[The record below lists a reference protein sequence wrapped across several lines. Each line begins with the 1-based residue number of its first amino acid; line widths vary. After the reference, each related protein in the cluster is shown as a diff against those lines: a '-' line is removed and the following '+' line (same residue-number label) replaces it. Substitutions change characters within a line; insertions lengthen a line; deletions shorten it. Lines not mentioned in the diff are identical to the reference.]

1 MEPQQSLSINLKR
14 PHHLHGQE
22 RTADDAQPEND
33 RAQPGGQPRSAA
45 NPELSDEEQR
55 ELIDLVRKYKQ
66 SWFLRRRM
74 IVKRALKAYEF
85 FKGNHFISFDPD
97 SFQWFDALEATFS
110 GGDSGNED
118 LTLYQFATN
127 FYQMLGFAFVAGLS
141 AQVPKTRFLPEN
153 AEREEDIATAKAAS
167 RVQEIIERQNHI
179 KSLHKQGLL
188 FLWMAGSYFRHTR
201 YIVDSD
207 RAGTHKEPVVELK
220 QVTAL
225 PQRFACRTCGTQSS
239 IDGISKLDSMIPKL
253 QKQNGVGVDGVQ
265 MTRRPDDRGP
275 QPAPVLRGMGWG
287 DPMTPGSPT
296 RGGFTRGG
304 VEVTRS
310 CICPMCRNP
319 LSDSDFF
326 PEEQVQVPVITEQQ
340 EMPNGM
346 VAMTL
351 YSALMV
357 DAAPYA
363 KNLRETPILNVEEEV
378 DIASLRA
385 SYPKH
390 WEALRTTLGPMLAEA
405 QNERTARQM
414 VYSES
419 GGRSNFIQ
427 DLMPTLSRTWIQS
440 WAFNYVENQETA
452 RKLKKIFPK
461 GCLLVNVGDLF
472 LEAREA
478 KLTDEWTWAGTI
490 QETFGLYP
498 PAVGDAAI
506 PLQERIN
513 DVANITHEYMD
524 RIAAGMVLYNSNL
537 IDGEALNSQPM
548 LPGRLNPVK
557 MKQAASAMGNR
568 LEDAIVQ
575 VKAEIDAN
583 IYTYTDKLVFTA
595 QLISGTPPQIF
606 GGAGDPHIETMGG
619 QQQQLSTA
627 MGKLSLF
634 WDNVRDEHAHAAE
647 VAVACAQE
655 NMTEDWINVST
666 DESGQY
672 RNNYVRLDEMEG
684 NIHAYPETDQSFP
697 MTWQEIK
704 AFWEKLIE
712 FGASGKNPY
721 INAIMDDP
729 TNQEQIAT
737 WTGVP
742 GLVVPGRDMRNK
754 VLRTV
759 DLLMQQK
766 PVPVSSAP
774 EGGHTPNAVVE
785 LPSIEP
791 DKELDD
797 MDIIAKTV
805 REWAQ
810 KNFDKKD
817 ENPEGFRNVILYYK
831 MAVQYAYES
840 SARAQQPRAP
850 QPSTL
855 NQAQGGAKP
864 D

>member
-1 MEPQQSLSINLKR
+1 MSSYPEQSLKFESQR
-14 PHHLHGQE
+14 PEHGHGKE
-22 RTADDAQPEND
+22 RTKDDPQREKESSGPH
-33 RAQPGGQPRSAA
+33 
-45 NPELSDEEQR
+45 ELSDSEKR
-55 ELIDLVRKYKQ
+55 ELIELVRRYKQ

-74 IVKRALKAYEF
+74 TVKRLLKAYEF
-85 FKGNHFISFDPD
+85 FKGNHFISFDPE
-97 SFQWFDALEATFS
+97 SFQWFDALEAAFS
-110 GGDSGNED
+110 GEDSQNQD
-118 LTLYQFATN
+118 LNLYRFATN
-127 FYQMLGFAFVAGLS
+127 FYQMLGFAFVAALS

-207 RAGTHKEPVVELK
+207 LAGTHKEPVVEVK
-220 QVTAL
+220 HVTAL
-225 PQRFACRTCGTQSS
+225 PARFICTNCGV
-239 IDGISKLDSMIPKL
+239 P
-253 QKQNGVGVDGVQ
+253 
-265 MTRRPDDRGP
+265 MTRRPDDPMTRSPECRSCGNP
-275 QPAPVLRGMGWG
+275 LDDNDFYPEEKIEVPVL
-287 DPMTPGSPT
+287 TEHK
-296 RGGFTRGG
+296 
-304 VEVTRS
+304 EV
-310 CICPMCRNP
+310 
-319 LSDSDFF
+319 
-326 PEEQVQVPVITEQQ
+326 
-340 EMPNGM
+340 PNGM
-346 VAMTL
+346 VSMTL

-363 KNLRETPILNVEEEV
+363 KNLRETPILNVDEEV

-390 WEALRTTLGPMLAEA
+390 WEALRTALGPMLSEA
-405 QNERTARQM
+405 QNERMARQM

-440 WAFNYVENQETA
+440 WAFNYIENQEAA

-478 KLTDEWTWAGTI
+478 RLTDEWTWAGTI
-490 QETFGLYP
+490 QETFGLFP

-524 RIAAGMVLYNSNL
+524 RLAAGMVLYNSNL
-537 IDGEALNSQPM
+537 IDGEALNAKPM
-548 LPGRLNPVK
+548 LPGILNPVK
-557 MKQAASAMGNR
+557 MKQTASAMGNR

-583 IYTYTDKLVFTA
+583 IYSYADKLVFTA

-606 GGAGDPHIETMGG
+606 GGAGNPHIETMGG

-634 WDNVRDEHAHAAE
+634 WDNVRDEHAQAAE
-647 VAVACAQE
+647 VAVKSAQE
-655 NMTEDWINVST
+655 NMTEDWISVST

-672 RNNYVRLDEMEG
+672 RNDYVRLDEMEG
-684 NIHAYPETDQSFP
+684 SIHAYPETDQSFP

-704 AFWEKLIE
+704 GFWDKLIE

-721 INAIMDDP
+721 INAIMDEP
-729 TNQEQIAT
+729 SNQEQIAT

-754 VLRTV
+754 VLRTI

-766 PVPVSSAP
+766 AIRTQVPAA
-774 EGGHTPNAVVE
+774 EGGHAPGGSDVIRAIE
-785 LPSIEP
+785 LPSIQP

-797 MDIIAKTV
+797 MDVIAKTV
-805 REWAQ
+805 RQWAQ

-817 ENPEGFRNVILYYK
+817 ENPEGFRNVVLYYK
-831 MAVQYAYES
+831 LAVQYGLES
-840 SARAQQPRAP
+840 SARVEKSRVP
-850 QPSTL
+850 QPS
-855 NQAQGGAKP
+855 P
-864 D
+864 

>member
-1 MEPQQSLSINLKR
+1 MPIELQPSLQTRRS
-14 PHHLHGQE
+14 HGQQ
-22 RTADDAQPEND
+22 RTADDPQPEK
-33 RAQPGGQPRSAA
+33 AA
-45 NPELSDEEQR
+45 THPEELTDSERR
-55 ELIDLVRKYKQ
+55 ELIELVRKYKQ
-66 SWFLRRRM
+66 SWYLRRRM
-74 IVKRALKAYEF
+74 IVKRVLKAYEF

-97 SFQWFDALEATFS
+97 SFQWFDALEAAFS
-110 GGDSGNED
+110 GDDSQNED
-118 LTLYQFATN
+118 LNLYQFATN
-127 FYQMLGFAFVAGLS
+127 FYQMLGFAFVAALS

-188 FLWMAGSYFRHTR
+188 CLWMAGSYFRHTR

-207 RAGTHKEPVVELK
+207 LAGTHKEPVVELK
-220 QVTAL
+220 QVMAL
-225 PQRFACRTCGTQSS
+225 PQRFACRNCGMQSS
-239 IDGISKLDSMIPKL
+239 EALQSSAGLDH
-253 QKQNGVGVDGVQ
+253 
-265 MTRRPDDRGP
+265 RRCRGCGN
-275 QPAPVLRGMGWG
+275 A
-287 DPMTPGSPT
+287 
-296 RGGFTRGG
+296 
-304 VEVTRS
+304 
-310 CICPMCRNP
+310 
-319 LSDSDFF
+319 LSENDFF
-326 PEEQVQVPVITEQQ
+326 PEEKIDVPVITEH
-340 EMPNGM
+340 EEVPNGM

-363 KNLRETPILNVEEEV
+363 KNLRETPILNVDEEV

-385 SYPKH
+385 SYPKQ
-390 WEALRTTLGPMLAEA
+390 WDALRTALGPMLAEA
-405 QNERTARQM
+405 QNERMARQM

-419 GGRSNFIQ
+419 GSRSNFIQ
-427 DLMPTLSRTWIQS
+427 DFMPTLSRTWIQP
-440 WAFNYVENQETA
+440 WAFNYIENRETA
-452 RKLKKIFPK
+452 QKLRKIFPK

-478 KLTDEWTWAGTI
+478 RLTDEWTWAGTI

-524 RIAAGMVLYNSNL
+524 RLAAGMVLYNSNL
-537 IDGEALNSQPM
+537 IDGEALNGKPL
-548 LPGRLNPVK
+548 LPGTLNPVK

-583 IYTYTDKLVFTA
+583 IYSYTDKLVFTA

-634 WDNVRDEHAHAAE
+634 WDNVRDEHARAAE
-647 VAVACAQE
+647 VAVNCAQE

-704 AFWEKLIE
+704 AFWDKLIE

-721 INAIMDDP
+721 INAIMDEP
-729 TNQEQIAT
+729 SNQEQIAT

-754 VLRTV
+754 VLRTI
-759 DLLMQQK
+759 DLLTQQK
-766 PVPVSSAP
+766 PARVAPPPETVDGGDSLSAGDNI
-774 EGGHTPNAVVE
+774 EI
-785 LPSIEP
+785 PSIEP

-797 MDIIAKTV
+797 MEVIARTV
-805 REWAQ
+805 RQWAQ

-817 ENPEGFRNVILYYK
+817 
-831 MAVQYAYES
+831 
-840 SARAQQPRAP
+840 
-850 QPSTL
+850 
-855 NQAQGGAKP
+855 
-864 D
+864 

>member
-1 MEPQQSLSINLKR
+1 MSIEPQQSLQVKLR
-14 PHHLHGQE
+14 EPRHPHGQE
-22 RTADDAQPEND
+22 RTADDAQPEKKGSRPD
-33 RAQPGGQPRSAA
+33 PGAGS
-45 NPELSDEEQR
+45 ELSDEEQH
-55 ELIDLVRKYKQ
+55 ELIELVRKYKQ

-74 IVKRALKAYEF
+74 IVKRVLKAYEF

-97 SFQWFDALEATFS
+97 SFQWFDALEATFAGS
-110 GGDSGNED
+110 DSGNED
-118 LTLYQFATN
+118 LNLYQFATN

-188 FLWMAGSYFRHTR
+188 FLWMTGSYFRHTR
-201 YIVDSD
+201 YLVDSD

-225 PQRFACRTCGTQSS
+225 PQRFACRSCGTQSPTQGLS
-239 IDGISKLDSMIPKL
+239 SAA
-253 QKQNGVGVDGVQ
+253 GVATV
-265 MTRRPDDRGP
+265 PN
-275 QPAPVLRGMGWG
+275 
-287 DPMTPGSPT
+287 
-296 RGGFTRGG
+296 
-304 VEVTRS
+304 
-310 CICPMCRNP
+310 CRTCGNR
-319 LSDSDFF
+319 LSENDFF
-326 PEEQVQVPVITEQQ
+326 PEERIEVPVITEQQ
-340 EMPNGM
+340 EVPNGM

-363 KNLRETPILNVEEEV
+363 KNLRETPILNVDEEV

-390 WEALRTTLGPMLAEA
+390 WEALRTALGPMLAEA
-405 QNERTARQM
+405 QNERMARQM

-427 DLMPTLSRTWIQS
+427 DLMPTLSRTWIQP
-440 WAFNYVENQETA
+440 WAFNYLENQETA

-472 LEAREA
+472 LEARKA
-478 KLTDEWTWAGTI
+478 RLTDEWTWAGTI

-537 IDGEALNSQPM
+537 IDGESLNAKPL
-548 LPGRLNPVK
+548 LPGVLNPVK

-575 VKAEIDAN
+575 VKAEIDAS

-634 WDNVRDEHAHAAE
+634 WDNVRDEHAQAAE
-647 VAVACAQE
+647 VAVASAQE

-697 MTWQEIK
+697 MTWQEVK
-704 AFWEKLIE
+704 AFWDKLIE

-754 VLRTV
+754 VLRTI

-766 PVPVSSAP
+766 PVPVPHPDEFAADSGGQSPGSPARTGVARDGVEAPSAA
-774 EGGHTPNAVVE
+774 TSIE

-797 MDIIAKTV
+797 MDVIARTV
-805 REWAQ
+805 RQWAQ

-831 MAVQYAYES
+831 MAVQYGVEAA
-840 SARAQQPRAP
+840 AREAMQAAAANAGGSP
-850 QPSTL
+850 QKNAGPAG
-855 NQAQGGAKP
+855 NPGE
-864 D
+864 

>member
-1 MEPQQSLSINLKR
+1 MSFLQHSPKNEFDSPHR
-14 PHHLHGQE
+14 PHGNE
-22 RTADDAQPEND
+22 RTKDDPQRHEHAPEELADSEK
-33 RAQPGGQPRSAA
+33 
-45 NPELSDEEQR
+45 R
-55 ELIDLVRKYKQ
+55 ELIELVRRYKQ
-66 SWFLRRRM
+66 SWFLQRRM
-74 IVKRALKAYEF
+74 IVKRVLKAYEF

-97 SFQWFDALEATFS
+97 SFQWFDALEAAFS
-110 GGDSGNED
+110 GDNSQNQD
-118 LTLYQFATN
+118 LNLYQFATN
-127 FYQMLGFAFVAGLS
+127 FYQMLGFAFVAALS

-207 RAGTHKEPVVELK
+207 LAGTHKEPVLQMK
-220 QVTAL
+220 HVTVL
-225 PQRFACRTCGTQSS
+225 PPRFVC
-239 IDGISKLDSMIPKL
+239 
-253 QKQNGVGVDGVQ
+253 
-265 MTRRPDDRGP
+265 
-275 QPAPVLRGMGWG
+275 
-287 DPMTPGSPT
+287 
-296 RGGFTRGG
+296 
-304 VEVTRS
+304 RS
-310 CICPMCRNP
+310 CGGENPSQKFKDREAASETDHRIIGSSDHPILCPACGGA
-319 LSDSDFF
+319 LSENDFF
-326 PEEQVQVPVITEQQ
+326 PAEELDVPVFTEHK
-340 EMPNGM
+340 EVPNGM
-346 VAMTL
+346 VSMTL
-351 YSALMV
+351 YSAMMV

-363 KNLRETPILNVEEEV
+363 KSLRETPILNVDEEV

-385 SYPKH
+385 SYPKQ
-390 WEALRTTLGPMLAEA
+390 WEALRGALGPMLAEA
-405 QNERTARQM
+405 QNERMARQM

-419 GGRSNFIQ
+419 GARSNFIQ

-440 WAFNYVENQETA
+440 WAFNYIENQETA

-478 KLTDEWTWAGTI
+478 RLTDEWTWAGTI
-490 QETFGLYP
+490 QETFGLFP

-524 RIAAGMVLYNSNL
+524 RLAAGMVLYNSNL
-537 IDGEALNSQPM
+537 IDGEELNAKPM
-548 LPGRLNPVK
+548 LPGILNPVK
-557 MKQAASAMGNR
+557 MKQTASAAGNR

-583 IYTYTDKLVFTA
+583 IYSYADKLVFTA

-647 VAVACAQE
+647 VAVKCAQD
-655 NMTEDWINVST
+655 NMTEDWISVST

-672 RNNYVRLDEMEG
+672 RNDYVRLDEMEG

-697 MTWQEIK
+697 MTWQEVK

-712 FGASGKNPY
+712 FGSSGKNPY
-721 INAIMDDP
+721 INAIMDEP
-729 TNQEQIAT
+729 SNQEQIAT

-766 PVPVSSAP
+766 PLHAATSV
-774 EGGHTPNAVVE
+774 EGPTPIE
-785 LPSIEP
+785 LPSILP

-797 MDIIAKTV
+797 MDVIVKTV
-805 REWAQ
+805 RQWAQ

-817 ENPEGFRNVILYYK
+817 ANPDGFRNVILYYK
-831 MAVQYAYES
+831 MAVQYGVEQA
-840 SARAQQPRAP
+840 ARSQSTGERQQGN
-850 QPSTL
+850 S
-855 NQAQGGAKP
+855 KP
-864 D
+864 ITTATGTSRDAAAD

>member
-1 MEPQQSLSINLKR
+1 MELQQSLSIDLKR

-22 RTADDAQPEND
+22 RTADDAQPKGKGAHKGAE
-33 RAQPGGQPRSAA
+33 
-45 NPELSDEEQR
+45 PELSDEEQR
-55 ELIDLVRKYKQ
+55 ELIELVRKYKQ

-110 GGDSGNED
+110 GSDSGNED
-118 LTLYQFATN
+118 LNLYQFATN

-188 FLWMAGSYFRHTR
+188 FLWMSGSYFRHTR

-225 PQRFACRTCGTQSS
+225 PQRFACRNCGMHSTPREASHAAGFPMNQSYTC
-239 IDGISKLDSMIPKL
+239 P
-253 QKQNGVGVDGVQ
+253 
-265 MTRRPDDRGP
+265 R
-275 QPAPVLRGMGWG
+275 
-287 DPMTPGSPT
+287 
-296 RGGFTRGG
+296 
-304 VEVTRS
+304 
-310 CICPMCRNP
+310 CRNP
-319 LSDSDFF
+319 LSDRDFF

-340 EMPNGM
+340 ELPNGM

-363 KNLRETPILNVEEEV
+363 KNLRETPILNVDEEV

-390 WEALRTTLGPMLAEA
+390 WEALRTALGPMLAEA
-405 QNERTARQM
+405 QNERFARQM

-440 WAFNYVENQETA
+440 WAFNYIENQDTA

-478 KLTDEWTWAGTI
+478 RLTDEWTWAGTI

-537 IDGEALNSQPM
+537 IDGESLNAKPL
-548 LPGRLNPVK
+548 LPGVLNPVK

-619 QQQQLSTA
+619 QQQQLASA

-634 WDNVRDEHAHAAE
+634 WDNVRDEHAQAAE

-754 VLRTV
+754 VLRTI
-759 DLLMQQK
+759 DLLMQQR
-766 PVPVSSAP
+766 PVPVSSAA
-774 EGGHTPNAVVE
+774 EGGQAPVAVPIE

-797 MDIIAKTV
+797 MDVIAKTV

-817 ENPEGFRNVILYYK
+817 ENPDGFRNVILYYK
-831 MAVQYAYES
+831 MAVQYGVEAA
-840 SARAQQPRAP
+840 ARQNAEAAAQAP
-850 QPSTL
+850 AARNKL
-855 NQAQGGAKP
+855 A
-864 D
+864 

>member
-1 MEPQQSLSINLKR
+1 MSNESLKDLTD
-14 PHHLHGQE
+14 QE
-22 RTADDAQPEND
+22 K
-33 RAQPGGQPRSAA
+33 
-45 NPELSDEEQR
+45 R
-55 ELIDLVRKYKQ
+55 ELIELVRRYKQ

-74 IVKRALKAYEF
+74 IVKRLLKAYEF
-85 FKGNHFISFDPD
+85 FKGNHFISFDPE
-97 SFQWFDALEATFS
+97 SFQWFDALEAAFS
-110 GGDSGNED
+110 GDDSQNQD
-118 LTLYQFATN
+118 LNLYRFATN
-127 FYQMLGFAFVAGLS
+127 FYQMLGFAFVAALS

-207 RAGTHKEPVVELK
+207 LAGTHKEAVVEVK
-220 QVTAL
+220 HVTAL
-225 PQRFACRTCGTQSS
+225 PARFICGSC
-239 IDGISKLDSMIPKL
+239 
-253 QKQNGVGVDGVQ
+253 GVQ
-265 MTRRPDDRGP
+265 MTRRPGDRGP
-275 QPAPVLRGMGWG
+275 QPEPVLRGMGWG
-287 DPMTPGSPT
+287 DPMTRFP
-296 RGGFTRGG
+296 
-304 VEVTRS
+304 ECRS
-310 CICPMCRNP
+310 CGNP
-319 LSDSDFF
+319 LKDNDFY
-326 PEEQVQVPVITEQQ
+326 PEEKIEVPVLTEHK
-340 EMPNGM
+340 EVPNGM
-346 VAMTL
+346 VSMTL

-363 KNLRETPILNVEEEV
+363 KNLRETPILNVDEEV

-390 WEALRTTLGPMLAEA
+390 WEALRAALGPMLSEA
-405 QNERTARQM
+405 QNERMARQM

-440 WAFNYVENQETA
+440 WAFNYIENQETA

-478 KLTDEWTWAGTI
+478 RLTDEWTWAGTI
-490 QETFGLYP
+490 QETFGLFP

-524 RIAAGMVLYNSNL
+524 RLAAGMVLYNSNL
-537 IDGEALNSQPM
+537 IDGEALNAKPM
-548 LPGRLNPVK
+548 LPGILNPVK
-557 MKQAASAMGNR
+557 MKQTASAMGNR

-583 IYTYTDKLVFTA
+583 IYSYADKLVFTA

-634 WDNVRDEHAHAAE
+634 WDNVRDEHAQAAE
-647 VAVACAQE
+647 VAVKCAQE
-655 NMTEDWINVST
+655 NMTEDWISVST

-672 RNNYVRLDEMEG
+672 RNDYVRLDEMEG

-704 AFWEKLIE
+704 QFWEKLIE

-721 INAIMDDP
+721 INAIMDEP
-729 TNQEQIAT
+729 SNQEQIAT

-754 VLRTV
+754 VLRTI
-759 DLLMQQK
+759 DLLMQQQALHAAT
-766 PVPVSSAP
+766 PASA
-774 EGGHTPNAVVE
+774 EGQSIIE
-785 LPSIEP
+785 LPSIQP

-797 MDIIAKTV
+797 MEVIAKTV
-805 REWAQ
+805 RQWAQ

-817 ENPEGFRNVILYYK
+817 ENPEGFRNVVLYYK
-831 MAVQYAYES
+831 LAVQYGVE
-840 SARAQQPRAP
+840 
-850 QPSTL
+850 
-855 NQAQGGAKP
+855 QAQKQVTGDKP
-864 D
+864 PTARRDRQETGKPKAIPTP

>member
-1 MEPQQSLSINLKR
+1 MKISSIKSEPTHR
-14 PHHLHGQE
+14 PEEL
-22 RTADDAQPEND
+22 DDSEK
-33 RAQPGGQPRSAA
+33 
-45 NPELSDEEQR
+45 R
-55 ELIDLVRKYKQ
+55 ELIELVRRYKQ
-66 SWFLRRRM
+66 SWFLQRRM
-74 IVKRALKAYEF
+74 IVKRVLKAYEF
-85 FKGNHFISFDPD
+85 FKGNHFISFDPET
-97 SFQWFDALEATFS
+97 FQWFDALEAAFS
-110 GGDSGNED
+110 GQDSQTED
-118 LTLYQFATN
+118 LSLYRFATN
-127 FYQMLGFAFVAGLS
+127 FYQMLGFAFVAALS

-153 AEREEDIATAKAAS
+153 AEREEDIATSKAAS

-207 RAGTHKEPVVELK
+207 RAGTHKEPVVEMK
-220 QVTAL
+220 KISVL
-225 PQRFACRTCGTQSS
+225 PARFACRQCGAGSEMPRYPDAPMNRSSCRTCG
-239 IDGISKLDSMIPKL
+239 
-253 QKQNGVGVDGVQ
+253 
-265 MTRRPDDRGP
+265 
-275 QPAPVLRGMGWG
+275 
-287 DPMTPGSPT
+287 
-296 RGGFTRGG
+296 
-304 VEVTRS
+304 
-310 CICPMCRNP
+310 NP
-319 LSDSDFF
+319 LSDNDFF
-326 PEEQVQVPVITEQQ
+326 PAEEIEAPVITEHK

-351 YSALMV
+351 YSAMMV

-363 KNLRETPILNVEEEV
+363 KNLRETPILNVDEEV

-385 SYPKH
+385 SYPKQ
-390 WEALRTTLGPMLAEA
+390 WEVLRTAIGPMLSEA

-419 GGRSNFIQ
+419 GARSNFIQ

-440 WAFNYVENQETA
+440 WAFNYIENQETA
-452 RKLKKIFPK
+452 RKLKKFFPK

-472 LEAREA
+472 LEAHESRM
-478 KLTDEWTWAGTI
+478 TDEWSWAGTI
-490 QETFGLYP
+490 QETFGLFP

-524 RIAAGMVLYNSNL
+524 RLAAGMVLYNSNL
-537 IDGEALNSQPM
+537 IDGEALNAKPM
-548 LPGRLNPVK
+548 LPGILNPVK
-557 MKQAASAMGNR
+557 MKQTASAMGNR

-583 IYTYTDKLVFTA
+583 IYSYADKLVFTA

-634 WDNVRDEHAHAAE
+634 WDNVRDEHAQAAE
-647 VAVACAQE
+647 IAVKCAQE
-655 NMTEDWINVST
+655 SMTEDWISVST
-666 DESGQY
+666 DESGKY
-672 RNNYVRLDEMEG
+672 RNDYVRLDEMEG
-684 NIHAYPETDQSFP
+684 SIHAYPETDQSFP
-697 MTWQEIK
+697 MTWQEVK
-704 AFWEKLIE
+704 AFWDKLIE
-712 FGASGKNPY
+712 FGSSGKNPY
-721 INAIMDDP
+721 ISAIMDEP
-729 TNQEQIAT
+729 ANQEQIAT

-754 VLRTV
+754 VLRTI

-766 PVPVSSAP
+766 PIMSAV
-774 EGGHTPNAVVE
+774 EGGHAPIE
-785 LPSIEP
+785 LPSIMP

-797 MDIIAKTV
+797 LDVIAKTV
-805 REWAQ
+805 RQWAQ

-831 MAVQYAYES
+831 MAVQYGMERQVTHGTPGPPAGNRPPTASRDLRQVTAEKLT
-840 SARAQQPRAP
+840 ATA
-850 QPSTL
+850 T
-855 NQAQGGAKP
+855 AKP
-864 D
+864 KANLTADPRLAGTGPY